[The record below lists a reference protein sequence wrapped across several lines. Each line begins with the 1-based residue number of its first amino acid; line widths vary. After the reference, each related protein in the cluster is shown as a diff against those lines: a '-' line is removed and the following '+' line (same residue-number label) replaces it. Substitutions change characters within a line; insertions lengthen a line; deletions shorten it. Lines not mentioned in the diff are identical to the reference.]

1 MTASETAGFRRPFF
15 VIQPCGQRQLPNRS
29 VQRHDFCKVTD
40 MLVRREPSVMK
51 WDTSA
56 SFDPVILVFKDENRR
71 LIVRTVGEAADA
83 LMREW
88 PSDDGE
94 EFLSAVKACLDV
106 MTGKA
111 GADELRA
118 AIIRAADEAG
128 VTALTVLH

>member
-1 MTASETAGFRRPFF
+1 
-15 VIQPCGQRQLPNRS
+15 
-29 VQRHDFCKVTD
+29 
-40 MLVRREPSVMK
+40 MK

-56 SFDPVILVFKDENRR
+56 SFDPLILVFKDGNKR
-71 LIVRTVGEAADA
+71 LIVRTVGEAANV

-94 EFLSAVKACLDV
+94 GFLSAVKACLDV

-111 GADELRA
+111 EADELRA

-128 VTALTVLH
+128 VTALAVLH

>member
-1 MTASETAGFRRPFF
+1 
-15 VIQPCGQRQLPNRS
+15 
-29 VQRHDFCKVTD
+29 
-40 MLVRREPSVMK
+40 MK

-56 SFDPVILVFKDENRR
+56 SFDPIILVFKDENRR
-71 LIVRTVGEAADA
+71 LIVRTVGEAANA

-111 GADELRA
+111 EADELRA

-128 VTALTVLH
+128 VTALAVLH

>member
-1 MTASETAGFRRPFF
+1 
-15 VIQPCGQRQLPNRS
+15 
-29 VQRHDFCKVTD
+29 
-40 MLVRREPSVMK
+40 MK

-71 LIVRTVGEAADA
+71 LIVRTVGEAANA

-128 VTALTVLH
+128 VTALAVLH

>member
-1 MTASETAGFRRPFF
+1 LETAGFRRPFF
-15 VIQPCGQRQLPNRS
+15 VIQPCGEWQSPNHR
-29 VQRHDFCKVTD
+29 VQRHEFCKVTD
-40 MLVRREPSVMK
+40 MLVGREPSVMK

-56 SFDPVILVFKDENRR
+56 SFDPVILVFKDGNRR
-71 LIVRTVGEAADA
+71 LIVRTVGEAANA

-94 EFLSAVKACLDV
+94 EFLAAVKACLDV
-106 MTGKA
+106 MTGR
-111 GADELRA
+111 ADPDQLRG

>member
-1 MTASETAGFRRPFF
+1 
-15 VIQPCGQRQLPNRS
+15 
-29 VQRHDFCKVTD
+29 
-40 MLVRREPSVMK
+40 MK

-56 SFDPVILVFKDENRR
+56 SFDPVILVFKDGNRR
-71 LIVRTVGEAADA
+71 LIVRTVGEAANA

-94 EFLSAVKACLDV
+94 EFLAAVKACLDV
-106 MTGKA
+106 MTGR
-111 GADELRA
+111 ADPDQLRG

>member
-1 MTASETAGFRRPFF
+1 
-15 VIQPCGQRQLPNRS
+15 
-29 VQRHDFCKVTD
+29 
-40 MLVRREPSVMK
+40 MK

-56 SFDPVILVFKDENRR
+56 SFDPVILLFDDGDKRVV
-71 LIVRTVGEAADA
+71 VRTVGEAANA
-83 LMREW
+83 LMKDF

-111 GADELRA
+111 EPDQLRA

-128 VTALTVLH
+128 VTALVVLH